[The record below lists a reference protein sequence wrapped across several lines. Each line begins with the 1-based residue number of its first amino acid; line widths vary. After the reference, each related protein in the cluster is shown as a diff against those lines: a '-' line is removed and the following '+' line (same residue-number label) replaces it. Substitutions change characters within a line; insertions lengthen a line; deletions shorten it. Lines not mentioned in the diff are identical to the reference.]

1 MEVINWKQDG
11 SIMPNEDCF
20 VLKVSETVWL
30 KLQIYSLSLAVV
42 SLYANINYK
51 RGLLEIAN
59 HATDKRLKR
68 EYSHPREN
76 AIEEF
81 KSAAVAIFKEQCD
94 QFNNLFNQQ

>member
-1 MEVINWKQDG
+1 MANFNWKQDG

-30 KLQIYSLSLAVV
+30 KLQIYSLNIAVV

-51 RGLLEIAN
+51 RGLLELAN
-59 HATDKRLKR
+59 NETDKRLNR
-68 EYSHPREN
+68 EYSQPREN